1 MYASDV
7 LSKCLDNARGNIIKL
22 IAEEVTESPF
32 IPLNVSCYNNVILY
46 CTGFGAMGYMELSS
60 GVSNTLIPSMLGL
73 KVSHQVKDTV
83 SSRQLWDIKRQS

>member
-1 MYASDV
+1 MYASEA

-32 IPLNVSCYNNVILY
+32 IPSNVSCYNNVILY